1 MFAVYYSIGLSE
13 MRVLKVFVLFFIL
26 SFCSVFAAVDSLHFD
41 WNNVAK
47 RKWVGEDFWA
57 NRLQDWSVDEH
68 RVNCLRPGV
77 NSTLHMLSAELK
89 GDFAL
94 EGSITLGRNKVAV
107 GDSGARSGLLLGL
120 SDTALNYLARSTMQ
134 HFFLKENGVY
144 IGIDERHRLFIEELS
159 SKASVHSKALSP
171 AYIQQMLTKG
181 ISLQFSIKSKG
192 DSMLVSLSLKD
203 GGGKSIELLLPS
215 GIIGGNIAF
224 VASAQNYLSKY
235 FFDDFNIGGTALAR
249 RDDRK
254 FGPISTCLYSLDAN
268 VLNLSV
274 QFLPIGIQYGDSAAI
289 EINRSGQWQG
299 FKTIAI
305 DSIYGLALLRNH
317 IWDDVVARR
326 YRVRLKRDK
335 TFEGDYYYGQI
346 AMPASTENKLKIA
359 VLSCNGMPFIERSGM
374 DYWQIWKPYE
384 LSAKRCAI
392 EKPELLVFLGD
403 QMYESRPVPMEW
415 DKTLYALDY
424 QYRWLLWC
432 MQFNPLT
439 SSLPTLVMMDDHDY
453 FQGNLWGVNGDT
465 LSRTSAKDKPI
476 NYAGDAADW
485 LMENGGFF
493 QDLALLKYAVA
504 LQTAHLPTS
513 CSKQNTAVPDYY
525 TVLKFKG
532 VGLAIL
538 EDRKYKS
545 APMKALPNVASFN
558 GFPHN
563 DSLSV
568 DSLDNIDAQLLNE
581 DQLQML
587 DKWSEDWNNESM
599 KVVFTQSVYS
609 CLSASRKGFNPLSGK
624 NIVIDEKIDFPTR
637 LAKDMDSNGWPKS
650 GRDKALQTI
659 RRSGALLVGGDQH
672 FPSVVQQGI
681 ARWKDAVYSFTVPA
695 VSSTY
700 PRFWYPDSTDH
711 CGDNNYL
718 DGFGNKFSMQ
728 AYSNPVKNDSFPLWM
743 QNAPGIAFVT
753 CDKQKQSYT
762 LDCWDFEH
770 DTKQYPGWPITV
782 RVADN
787 IYASSFFETPVVMV
801 KKVKLPLISVI
812 DMENNQFLYAL
823 RINNQSL
830 KVPHDG
836 KYKLIIE
843 LDNGRKK
850 EVLVKTGKGKVL
862 LR

>member
-1 MFAVYYSIGLSE
+1 MFAVNYSISLSE
-13 MRVLKVFVLFFIL
+13 MRVLKVFLLFFIL
-26 SFCSVFAAVDSLHFD
+26 SFSSVFAAVDSLHFD

-47 RKWVGEDFWA
+47 RQWVGEDFWA
-57 NRLQDWSVDEH
+57 NRLQDWSVDEQ

-77 NSTLHMLSAELK
+77 NSTLHVLSAELK

-94 EGSITLGRNKVAV
+94 SGSITLGRNKVAK

-120 SDTALNYLARSTMQ
+120 SDTALNYLARATMQ
-134 HFFLKENGVY
+134 HFFLNENGVY
-144 IGIDERHRLFIEELS
+144 LGIDEKHQLFIEELS
-159 SKASVHSKALSP
+159 SKTSVHSQGLPSI
-171 AYIQQMLTKG
+171 YIQQMLTKG
-181 ISLQFSIKSKG
+181 VALRFTIKSVG
-192 DSMLVSLSLKD
+192 DSMLVSLCLKD
-203 GGGKSIELLLPS
+203 REAESIELLLPS

-235 FFDDFNIGGTALAR
+235 FFDDFNIGGAGLAR

-254 FGPISTCLYSLDAN
+254 YGPVSTCLYSIDAN

-274 QFLPIGIQYGDSAAI
+274 QFLPIGIQYGDSATI
-289 EINRSGQWQG
+289 DINRAGQWQR
-299 FKTIAI
+299 FQTIAI
-305 DSIYGLALLRNH
+305 DSIYGLALLRNFK
-317 IWDDVVARR
+317 WTDAVARR
-326 YRVRLKRDK
+326 YRVRLKRGK
-335 TFEGDYYYGQI
+335 IFEGDYYYGQI
-346 AMPASTENKLKIA
+346 SMPASTETKLKIA

-384 LSAKRCAI
+384 LTAKRCSI

-415 DKTLYALDY
+415 DRSLYSLDY

-453 FQGNLWGVNGDT
+453 FQGNLWGIHGDT
-465 LSRTSAKDKPI
+465 LSRAIAKDKPLD
-476 NYAGDAADW
+476 YVGDASDW

-493 QDLALLKYAVA
+493 QEAAFLKYAVA
-504 LQTAHLPTS
+504 LQTAHLPAS
-513 CSKQNTAVPDYY
+513 FSKQKTAVPDYY

-532 VGLAIL
+532 VGFAIL

-558 GFPHN
+558 GFPYS

-568 DSLDNIDAQLLNE
+568 DSLHNKDAQLLNE

-609 CLSASRKGFNPLSGK
+609 CLSASRKGFQPLSGK
-624 NIVIDEKIDFPTR
+624 NISIDEKVDFPTR

-650 GRDKALQTI
+650 GRDKALESI
-659 RRSGALLVGGDQH
+659 RKSGALLVGGDQH
-672 FPSVVQQGI
+672 FPSVVQQGV
-681 ARWKDAVYSFTVPA
+681 AQWKDAVYSFTVPA

-711 CGDNNYL
+711 HGDNNYV
-718 DGFGNKFSMQ
+718 DGFGNKFSML

-743 QNAPGIAFVT
+743 HNAPGIAFVT
-753 CDKQKQSYT
+753 CDKKQQSYT

-770 DTKQYPGWPITV
+770 
-782 RVADN
+782 
-787 IYASSFFETPVVMV
+787 ETT
-801 KKVKLPLISVI
+801 
-812 DMENNQFLYAL
+812 Q
-823 RINNQSL
+823 
-830 KVPHDG
+830 
-836 KYKLIIE
+836 
-843 LDNGRKK
+843 
-850 EVLVKTGKGKVL
+850 
-862 LR
+862 